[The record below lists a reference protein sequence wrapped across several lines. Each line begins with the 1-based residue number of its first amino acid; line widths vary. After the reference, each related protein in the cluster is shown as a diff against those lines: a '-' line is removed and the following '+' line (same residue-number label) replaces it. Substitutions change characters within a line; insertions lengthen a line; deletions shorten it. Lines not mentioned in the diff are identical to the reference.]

1 MPTMP
6 LAPITL
12 QVSPRFTR
20 RVNLL
25 VLAPL
30 MLMSATVVA
39 LFALLPGEPRL
50 PLPFA
55 AGMSRSAFVI
65 ALGAFMLAIDLLA
78 VAVLRAHTRRLTGKP
93 WLVVT
98 TAGVEL
104 PQHALQ
110 LPWAEVTAIV
120 QAAVANP
127 VARVHLLLRPAV
139 TRQWIAD
146 QLAATGRSKRG
157 AWWAALNVPLITDQ
171 RMGVRYIPLV
181 PECVGLKTAE
191 LAELLERYRAGAE
204 RRAPAA

>member
-1 MPTMP
+1 MP
-6 LAPITL
+6 LAPVTL

-20 RVNLL
+20 RLHLL

-30 MLMSATVVA
+30 VLMSATAVA

-50 PLPFA
+50 PLPFVEHMA
-55 AGMSRSAFVI
+55 RPAFVL

-78 VAVLRAHTRRLTGKP
+78 AAVLRAHTRRLTSKP

-104 PQHALQ
+104 PQHALR
-110 LPWAEVTAIV
+110 LPWADVTAIV
-120 QAAVANP
+120 QAAAANP
-127 VARVHLLLRPAV
+127 VARVHLLLRPSV
-139 TRQWIAD
+139 TRQWVAE
-146 QLAATGRSKRG
+146 QVAAGGRSRRG

-171 RMGVRYIPLV
+171 RMGVTYVPLV
-181 PECVGLKTAE
+181 PECVGLKTTE
-191 LAELLERYRAGAE
+191 LAELLERYRASAE